1 MKMKGFISLIVFATV
16 GVCAANAQMVLNE
29 GEYQATLTAFPSV
42 NAPNGAE
49 EVIAEAFNFSD
60 LMQSA
65 QKEQGSNGEIAEAF
79 KLSDLMQ
86 GAEETQD
93 LQGVNYLEMSAQAN
107 GEKGAVFAASEFEK
121 HLQMAG
127 SVGQKDL
134 IVKVASDRLVLQ
146 SALTGDNVAEYV
158 IEKTVSVDNLTILTC
173 QNAQTLILQKETEGV
188 YLILPD
194 GIKMRL
200 TQK

>member
-1 MKMKGFISLIVFATV
+1 MKGFILFVTFATV
-16 GVCAANAQMVLNE
+16 GVYTANAQMVLNE
-29 GEYQATLTAFPSV
+29 GEYQASLAALPTLNTSDCAS
-42 NAPNGAE
+42 

-65 QKEQGSNGEIAEAF
+65 QEITPSNAEITEVF
-79 KLSDLMQ
+79 NLSDLMQ
-86 GAEETQD
+86 GAQEVQ
-93 LQGVNYLEMSAQAN
+93 LLLGVEYIEMPAAQQ
-107 GEKGAVFAASEFEK
+107 GEKGTVFAASEIEK
-121 HLQMAG
+121 HLQALEF
-127 SVGQKDL
+127 VGQEDL
-134 IVKVASDRLVLQ
+134 IVKFASNRLVMQ
-146 SALTGDNVAEYV
+146 STTKGGSMAEFV
-158 IEKTVSVDNLTILTC
+158 IEKAVSVDNLTILTC